1 MNREDQL
8 KKINEIMSNK
18 KIEFGCKVK
27 YDWKEWIYFRDTEP
41 KWLHMHILLNSSFNE
56 DINNAQYIGIRDKT
70 LLDPAEVEIIGAPVF
85 LNDVILFL
93 SKNSEKWIEPGG
105 FENVLARVVKKWKN
119 MRKPIEFQTDECI
132 DYVYWLL

>member
-1 MNREDQL
+1 MNREEQL
-8 KKINEIMSNK
+8 KKINELMSNK

-27 YDWKEWIYFRDTEP
+27 YDWKEWIYFRESDP
-41 KWLHMHILLNSSFNE
+41 KWLHTHILLEGSFSE
-56 DINNAQYIGIRDKT
+56 DIDNTQIGISNKT
-70 LLDPAEVEIIGAPVF
+70 LFNPAEVEIIGSPVL

-119 MRKPIEFQTDECI
+119 MRKPIEFQTKECI